1 MMKIT
6 ALALLLATPLA
17 AHEPG
22 IGPNGGMQVDAG
34 PYRVEVTTAG
44 TLVNVF
50 VTMDDESELD
60 TSTLSGTAML
70 LVDGKPLRA
79 TLAPSAPGVLSADTG
94 TELPQE
100 VSGAVQITGADGV
113 TAQAKF

>member
-1 MMKIT
+1 MMKTIAFT
-6 ALALLLATPLA
+6 LFLATPIA
-17 AHEPG
+17 AHEAG
-22 IGPNGGMQVDAG
+22 VGPNGGMQVDAG

-50 VTMDDESELD
+50 VTMDDESALD
-60 TSTLSGTAML
+60 TTTLTGTAML

-79 TLAPSAPGVLSADTG
+79 TLAPTEPGVLSADTG

-100 VSGAVQITGADGV
+100 VLGAVQITGADGV

>member
-79 TLAPSAPGVLSADTG
+79 TLAPSEPGVLSADTD

-113 TAQAKF
+113 SAQAKF